1 MNIRDRL
8 HIFIVTYNRV
18 AMLERTLRQILGEA
32 SPVRDCA
39 ITVLN
44 NHSTDGTAALVNGFC
59 RDHRNVKLITHAK
72 NIGGNA
78 NICRAMELADKEYYW
93 ILGDD
98 DLYDFSNWNAV
109 EEAMERGEDVIL
121 LSRYLLSDATK
132 DDLAYQLVQATFI
145 SGTIVRTSLVTD
157 SVLTEAY
164 NSIYTLFPQIVPILN
179 RVNRGGG
186 GYLCLGDAS
195 RRERFSRSRR
205 AQGRCVVY
213 TRLGRMRRLAL
224 SAISDVDYGLGGRPC
239 ANQGGRLARAGTDG
253 GRGTDARSR
262 GTQDT
267 GSDHASDY
275 VLSQRAGMR
284 PAFAS
289 RRVRLRRGGKVLAE
303 ENAPIRDVQR
313 LVSSQADFLS
323 SLCQMP
329 AVAQG
334 LLSQPTETLF
344 D

>member
-1 MNIRDRL
+1 MNNIQDRL

-44 NHSTDGTAALVNGFC
+44 NHSTDDTAALVNGFR
-59 RDHRNVKLITHAK
+59 RDHRNVELITHAK

-109 EEAMERGEDVIL
+109 EEAMARGEDVIL
-121 LSRYLLSDATK
+121 LSRYLLSDVTK

-164 NSIYTLFPQIVPILN
+164 NSIYTLFPQSVPILN
-179 RVNRGGG
+179 RVNTGGR
-186 GYLCLGDAS
+186 YPCVGDAS
-195 RRERFSRSRR
+195 RRERFSRSRC

-224 SAISDVDYGLGGRPC
+224 SALSDVDYGLVGRYC
-239 ANQGGRLARAGTDG
+239 ANQGRRPSRADTDG

-262 GTQDT
+262 GKKDAA
-267 GSDHASDY
+267 SDHASDH

-284 PAFAS
+284 PALAS
-289 RRVRLRRGGKVLAE
+289 RRVRLRRGRKALAE
-303 ENAPIRDVQR
+303 EDSPFRDVQR
-313 LVSSQADFLS
+313 LVSPQADFLS

-334 LLSQPTETLF
+334 LLPQPIETLF